1 MMRTTE
7 LLEFAKQYGLTV
19 ITIADLVRYRM
30 DRESLIHK
38 EAEALLPTKYG
49 EFRIHGYVNKLN
61 GEHHVALT
69 MGEINDQEPVLCRVH
84 SECLTGDVFGSMR
97 CDCGEQLDAALRAI
111 AREGRG
117 ILLYMRQ
124 EGRGI
129 GLINK
134 IKAYKLQEEGYDTV
148 DAIRSKIGIVFQ
160 NPDNQF
166 IGSTVEDDI
175 AFGLENREIDPS
187 QMQSIIMDYAS
198 RVGMID
204 YLKTEPTRLSGGQK
218 QRVAIAGVMAMQ
230 PKIMVFDEATS
241 MLDPKE
247 RYEITTLMHDLKSN
261 TDMTIISITHDM
273 EEIAAADR
281 CIVLKDGHL
290 FYDGKPQPLLDD
302 PTKMAAASLQ
312 IPFAMRMR
320 ELLHQQGIDTLSHT
334 MEGMVDELCRL
345 HSVM

>member
-1 MMRTTE
+1 MSAINIDHLSFGYTTDTLAIDDLTLTINE
-7 LLEFAKQYGLTV
+7 GEYTVLIGPNGSGKSTLAKLFIGLLEPRNG
-19 ITIADLVRYRM
+19 TIAV
-30 DRESLIHK
+30 
-38 EAEALLPTKYG
+38 
-49 EFRIHGYVNKLN
+49 F
-61 GEHHVALT
+61 
-69 MGEINDQEPVLCRVH
+69 DQ
-84 SECLTGDVFGSMR
+84 
-97 CDCGEQLDAALRAI
+97 QLR
-111 AREGRG
+111 
-117 ILLYMRQ
+117 
-124 EGRGI
+124 
-129 GLINK
+129 
-134 IKAYKLQEEGYDTV
+134 YDTV

-241 MLDPKE
+241 MLDPKG

-302 PTKMAAASLQ
+302 PSKMAAASLQ

>member
-1 MMRTTE
+1 MSAINIDHLSFGYTTDTLAIDDLTLTINE
-7 LLEFAKQYGLTV
+7 GEYTVLIGPNGSGKSTLAKLFIGLLEPRNG
-19 ITIADLVRYRM
+19 TIAV
-30 DRESLIHK
+30 
-38 EAEALLPTKYG
+38 
-49 EFRIHGYVNKLN
+49 F
-61 GEHHVALT
+61 
-69 MGEINDQEPVLCRVH
+69 DQ
-84 SECLTGDVFGSMR
+84 
-97 CDCGEQLDAALRAI
+97 QLR
-111 AREGRG
+111 
-117 ILLYMRQ
+117 
-124 EGRGI
+124 
-129 GLINK
+129 
-134 IKAYKLQEEGYDTV
+134 YDTV

-241 MLDPKE
+241 MLDPKG

>member
-1 MMRTTE
+1 MRMSAINIDHLSFGYTSDTLAIDDLTLTINE
-7 LLEFAKQYGLTV
+7 GEYTVLIGPNGSGKSTLAKLFIGLLEPRNG
-19 ITIADLVRYRM
+19 TIAV
-30 DRESLIHK
+30 
-38 EAEALLPTKYG
+38 
-49 EFRIHGYVNKLN
+49 F
-61 GEHHVALT
+61 
-69 MGEINDQEPVLCRVH
+69 DQ
-84 SECLTGDVFGSMR
+84 
-97 CDCGEQLDAALRAI
+97 QLR
-111 AREGRG
+111 
-117 ILLYMRQ
+117 
-124 EGRGI
+124 
-129 GLINK
+129 
-134 IKAYKLQEEGYDTV
+134 YDTV

-241 MLDPKE
+241 MLDPKG

>member
-1 MMRTTE
+1 MSAINIDHLSFGYTTDTLAIDDLTLTINE
-7 LLEFAKQYGLTV
+7 GEYTVLIGPNGSGKSTLAKLFIGLLEPRNG
-19 ITIADLVRYRM
+19 TIAV
-30 DRESLIHK
+30 
-38 EAEALLPTKYG
+38 
-49 EFRIHGYVNKLN
+49 F
-61 GEHHVALT
+61 
-69 MGEINDQEPVLCRVH
+69 DQ
-84 SECLTGDVFGSMR
+84 
-97 CDCGEQLDAALRAI
+97 QLR
-111 AREGRG
+111 
-117 ILLYMRQ
+117 
-124 EGRGI
+124 
-129 GLINK
+129 
-134 IKAYKLQEEGYDTV
+134 YDTV

-241 MLDPKE
+241 MLDPKG
-247 RYEITTLMHDLKSN
+247 RYEITRLMHDLKSN